1 MGLWVSLKHELFG
14 QVNFG
19 GDVTRENR
27 VAPRSVNKQSFLSEH
42 SAYFTGT
49 SWFIFYLNQILF
61 YKHQWGKVMFI

>member
-1 MGLWVSLKHELFG
+1 MGLWVSLKHELSG

-27 VAPRSVNKQSFLSEH
+27 VAPRSVNKQSFLLEH

-49 SWFIFYLNQILF
+49 S
-61 YKHQWGKVMFI
+61 